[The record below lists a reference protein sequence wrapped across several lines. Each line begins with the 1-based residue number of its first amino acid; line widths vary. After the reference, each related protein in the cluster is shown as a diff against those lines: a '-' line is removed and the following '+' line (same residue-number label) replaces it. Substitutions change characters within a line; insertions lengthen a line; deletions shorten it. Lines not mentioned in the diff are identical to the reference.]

1 MRSSASL
8 EDVESVLELK
18 KSAEAM
24 LKKLGGQAKELDL
37 VLEVIKSNIR
47 IFGKLILEAVC
58 EEWIKTKGKE
68 LGSCCNIQMRDY
80 CDLKIG
86 WRGRLDKEISRR

>member
-1 MRSSASL
+1 M
-8 EDVESVLELK
+8 
-18 KSAEAM
+18 
-24 LKKLGGQAKELDL
+24 KKLGGQPKELDL
-37 VLEVIKSNIR
+37 VLEVMKSKTR

-80 CDLKIG
+80 YDLRIG
-86 WRGRLDKEISRR
+86 WRGRLDQGNFKKVKINSNWNSVVRRQNGPVE